1 MLFVCL
7 LALILAY
14 AFSTVFKCIF
24 HMYIYI
30 TRHVYIYHNS
40 LKETVQGSKDDGHVI
55 KTTLKVY
62 YKTEGKS
69 LMNGSL
75 YIHVHHKYIL
85 ICRSKYRLCF
95 KKKPTMLSC
104 KFYGFITFSV
114 IFFEDLNYFV

>member
-1 MLFVCL
+1 
-7 LALILAY
+7 
-14 AFSTVFKCIF
+14 
-24 HMYIYI
+24 MYIYI

-85 ICRSKYRLCF
+85 ICRSKYRLCL
-95 KKKPTMLSC
+95 KKKNQQCYRVSFMVLLHFPS
-104 KFYGFITFSV
+104 FSLK
-114 IFFEDLNYFV
+114 ILTILFEIVEDY